1 MNHRLGNILA
11 VAAATGLLAGLA
23 GCGGGAQAGRS
34 ATAPGPDPSGTAS
47 APPGDKDGCGG
58 VPGEKHKCGGN
69 KAMGDK
75 HEEKPADAPK

>member
-11 VAAATGLLAGLA
+11 VAAASGLLAGLA
-23 GCGGGAQAGRS
+23 GCGAQAGGS

-47 APPGDKDGCGG
+47 APPGDKDGCAGA
-58 VPGEKHKCGGN
+58 PGEKHKCSGD

-75 HEEKPADAPK
+75 HEEKPADPPK